1 VKTERCTLVDG
12 TPAARPLVERKR
24 RRYQL
29 SVTRHAVVAQKRI
42 TYQLVLLLVAARS
55 VLAQESKPE
64 LVDIKSVDPSIVIE
78 LRYAGMHNQLH
89 RALYSPSMQALI
101 RPSVAKQLASAQRFL
116 RLYRYGLKIWDA
128 YRPKSVQRE
137 LWQFA
142 HNDLYV
148 ANPESG
154 VGSLHT
160 WGVAVDA
167 TLVDK
172 RGDSVLMP
180 TDFDD
185 FTPAAMLH
193 YHGMDSLIRSH
204 LRLLQTAMGRNG
216 FYGLRTEWWH
226 FTAQNWKHYVP
237 SRYIV
242 EATDESPKSESNS
255 KL

>member
-1 VKTERCTLVDG
+1 MKKERC
-12 TPAARPLVERKR
+12 ALVERKR
-24 RRYQL
+24 SCYQL
-29 SVTRHAVVAQKRI
+29 LATRHAVVARRRI
-42 TYQLVLLLVAARS
+42 RYQLLLLLASAQ
-55 VLAQESKPE
+55 LLPAQESKLE

-78 LRYAGMHNQLH
+78 LRYAGTHNPLH
-89 RALYSPSMQALI
+89 RALYPPSMQALI

-116 RLYRYGLKIWDA
+116 RPYKYGLKIWDA
-128 YRPKSVQRE
+128 YRPKSVQRQ

-167 TLVDK
+167 TLVDE
-172 RGDSVLMP
+172 RGRSVLMP
-180 TDFDD
+180 TDFDA
-185 FTPAAMLH
+185 FTPAAMLYYPGLVPDARWH
-193 YHGMDSLIRSH
+193 RRM
-204 LRLLQTAMGRNG
+204 LQRAMGLNG

-226 FTAQNWKHYVP
+226 FIAKNWKHYVP
-237 SRYIV
+237 SPDT
-242 EATDESPKSESNS
+242 EPTEQASTAGSPKSESNG